1 MFTPSIVLW
10 MIINTVA
17 AGAAPFVALLVS
29 AFETGPRVA
38 PVASTQ
44 DAAGIA
50 DGALA
55 HQEVGVADAA

>member
-29 AFETGPRVA
+29 ALETRPPAA
-38 PVASTQ
+38 PVASAN

-50 DGALA
+50 DGKLLR
-55 HQEVGVADAA
+55 QQIGVADAA